1 MYGQIVNNTINLFE
15 SLPFRIRL
23 EDGSTRTSL
32 HEKTTEELIELGIY
46 PVVEIK
52 PEYDAEL
59 QYLEGPVTTFENNV
73 ITATYTVVNKTP
85 ERLLEE
91 LNSAKTSKKAELAQR
106 RWEKET
112 GGITLPNGMVIKTD
126 RESQSLLAGAALQA
140 LADETTTVEWKAAN
154 GWVTLDA
161 TQIKALAVA
170 VRQHV
175 QACFSIERDLSEQVD
190 AETTDT
196 VSKVNAIVWP
206 ES

>member
-1 MYGQIVNNTINLFE
+1 MYAQILNNEITLFE
-15 SLPFRIRL
+15 TLPFRIRL
-23 EDGSTRTSL
+23 ADGSTRTSL
-32 HEKTTEELIELGIY
+32 HEKTEQELMDIGIY
-46 PVVEIK
+46 TVTEIK

-59 QYLEGPVTTFENNV
+59 QYLDGPVATFENNV
-73 ITATYTVVNKTP
+73 VRATYTAVDKTP
-85 ERLLEE
+85 ERLQEE
-91 LNSAKTSKKAELAQR
+91 LVAAKAAKKAELAQH

-112 GGITLPNGMVIKTD
+112 GGLTLPNGLVVKTD
-126 RESQSLLAGAALQA
+126 RESQSLLGGAALQA
-140 LADETTTVEWKAAN
+140 LADETATVEWKGIN

-175 QACFSIERDLSEQVD
+175 QACFSQERVLSEQVD
-190 AETTDT
+190 VETTDT